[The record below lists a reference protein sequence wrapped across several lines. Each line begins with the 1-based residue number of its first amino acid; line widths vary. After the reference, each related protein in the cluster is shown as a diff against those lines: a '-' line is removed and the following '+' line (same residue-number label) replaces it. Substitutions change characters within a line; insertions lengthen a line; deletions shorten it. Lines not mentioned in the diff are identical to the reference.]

1 MFIFQSPVLI
11 TLACI
16 VLPAMM
22 LVGGV
27 FAMSLAKVA
36 SDSDDEL
43 LGDRQYRSD

>member
-16 VLPAMM
+16 VLPAMVI
-22 LVGGV
+22 VGGIFV
-27 FAMSLAKVA
+27 MPLMKIA